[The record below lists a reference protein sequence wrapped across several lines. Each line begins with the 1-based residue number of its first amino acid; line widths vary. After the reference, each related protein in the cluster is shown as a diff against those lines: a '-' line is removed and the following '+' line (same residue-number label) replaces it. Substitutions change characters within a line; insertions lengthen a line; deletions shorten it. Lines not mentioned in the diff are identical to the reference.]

1 MAENEAGT
9 AVEEQEF
16 EYPIK
21 IEDSGPATKRV
32 TIEIPESRIKDELNK
47 QFKDL
52 RQHATIPGFRPG
64 HVPAK
69 LLEKKF
75 SNDVKDQVRRNLISE
90 SYQQAISKN
99 NLEPIGEP
107 EFENPQGINLPE
119 SGNLSFSFS
128 LEVQPQINLPELKG
142 VKVKKPKIQVSDEN
156 VEQAM
161 KNLREQ
167 QGSLVPVENRGIEEN
182 DFVTADVIAKV
193 DGAEVAKQ
201 NDAQLSIRPARVA
214 GVQVQDLPEK
224 MKGAKS
230 GDTKTFTAKAGE
242 DHPHEPMRNK
252 DVEFSITVKDIKKL
266 EPVVI
271 DQEFLDSLGFQNEQE
286 LRDALREQL
295 VERIDYDVQQ
305 AQREQVNKYL
315 LDNVQFELPTKMS
328 SRQADRVVQRR
339 AMDLMSRGMPQ
350 EQVQQLVGQLRQGAQ
365 DEAARE
371 LKLFFILQ
379 KIANEREVDVD
390 EAELNGRIAML
401 AAQRGQRPE
410 KMKQEMAKN
419 GSLQSLYIQM
429 REQKALDT
437 ILEAA
442 EIEEVEV
449 PKPGEEKAE
458 EKK

>member
-1 MAENEAGT
+1 MAENETGGT
-9 AVEEQEF
+9 AVAQDF

-21 IEDSGPATKRV
+21 VEDAGPATKRV
-32 TIEIPESRIKDELNK
+32 TIEIPENRIKDELDK

-52 RQHATIPGFRPG
+52 RQHAALPGFRPG
-64 HVPAK
+64 RAPAK

-75 SNDVKDQVRRNLISE
+75 SGDVKDQVRRNLISE
-90 SYQQAISKN
+90 SYQQAVEKN
-99 NLEPIGEP
+99 SLQIIGEP
-107 EFENPQGINLPE
+107 EFENPDSIQLPD
-119 SGNLSFSFS
+119 SGNLSFTFNV
-128 LEVQPQINLPELKG
+128 EVQPEINLPELKG
-142 VKVKKPKIQVSDEN
+142 INVNKPKIQVTDEN

-167 QGSLVPVENRGIEEN
+167 QGSLVPVEDRGVEDN
-182 DFVTADVIAKV
+182 DFVTADIVAKV
-193 DGAEVAKQ
+193 DGAEVARQ
-201 NDAQLSIRPARVA
+201 NDAQVVIRPARVA
-214 GVQVQDLPEK
+214 GVQVADLPAQ

-252 DVEFSITVKDIKKL
+252 DVEFAVTVKEIKKL

-295 VERIDYDVQQ
+295 VERIDYDVAQ
-305 AQREQVNKYL
+305 AQREQINKYL
-315 LDNVQFELPTKMS
+315 LDNVQFELPAKLS
-328 SRQADRVVQRR
+328 NRQADRVVQRR
-339 AMDLMSRGMPQ
+339 AMDLMMRGMPQ
-350 EQVQQLVGQLRQGAQ
+350 EQVRQLVEQLRQGAQ

-371 LKLFFILQ
+371 LKSFFILQ
-379 KIANEREVDVD
+379 KIANDQSVDVD

-410 KMKQEMAKN
+410 KMKQEMAKD
-419 GSLQSLYIQM
+419 GTLQSLFIQM
-429 REQKALDT
+429 REQKALDK
-437 ILEAA
+437 ILETA
-442 EIEEVEV
+442 EVEEVEV
-449 PKPGEEKAE
+449 PKAGEE

>member
-1 MAENEAGT
+1 MADNETGGT
-9 AVEEQEF
+9 AVAQDF

-21 IEDSGPATKRV
+21 VEDAGPASKRV
-32 TIEIPESRIKDELNK
+32 TIEIPETRIKEELTK

-52 RQHATIPGFRPG
+52 RQHAAVPGFRAG
-64 HVPAK
+64 RAPAK

-75 SNDVKDQVRRNLISE
+75 SSDVKDQVRRNLISE
-90 SYQQAISKN
+90 SYQQAMSKHS
-99 NLEPIGEP
+99 LEIIGEP
-107 EFENPQGINLPE
+107 EFENPAGIELPE
-119 SGNLSFSFS
+119 SGNLSFTFS
-128 LEVQPQINLPELKG
+128 VEVQPQINLPELKG
-142 VKVKKPKIQVSDEN
+142 IKVKKPKISVTDEN

-167 QGSLVPVENRGIEEN
+167 QGSLVPVEDRGVEEN
-182 DFVTADVIAKV
+182 DYVTGDIVAKV
-193 DGAEVAKQ
+193 DGAEVARQ
-201 NDAQLSIRPARVA
+201 NDAQLVIRAARVA
-214 GVQVQDLPEK
+214 GVQVADLPEK
-224 MKGAKS
+224 MKGAKA

-252 DVEFSITVKDIKKL
+252 DVEFSVTVKELKKL

-315 LDNVQFELPTKMS
+315 LDNVQFDLPAKLS
-328 SRQADRVVQRR
+328 GRQADRVVQRR
-339 AMDLMSRGMPQ
+339 AMDLMMRGMPQ
-350 EQVQQLVGQLRQGAQ
+350 EQVRQLVEQLRQGAQ

-379 KIANEREVDVD
+379 KIGNDQNVDVD

-410 KMKQEMAKN
+410 KLKQEMSKD

-429 REQKALDT
+429 REQKALDK
-437 ILEAA
+437 ILETA
-442 EIEEVEV
+442 EVEEVEV
-449 PKPGEEKAE
+449 PKAGEE

>member
-1 MAENEAGT
+1 MAQNEAGT
-9 AVEEQEF
+9 AVQEQEF

-21 IEDSGPATKRV
+21 VEDSGPATKRV

-90 SYQQAISKN
+90 SYQQAMAKN
-99 NLEPIGEP
+99 KLEAIGEP
-107 EFENPQGINLPE
+107 EFENAQGIQLPE

-128 LEVQPQINLPELKG
+128 VEVQPEIVLPELKG
-142 VKVKKPKIQVSDEN
+142 IKVKKPKIEVSDEN

-167 QGSLVPVENRGIEEN
+167 QGSLVPVEDRGVEES
-182 DFVTADVIAKV
+182 DYVTSDIIAKV

-201 NDAQLSIRPARVA
+201 NDAQLVIRAARVA

-230 GDTKTFTAKAGE
+230 GDVKTFTAKAGE

-252 DVEFSITVKDIKKL
+252 DVEFTITVKDIKKL

-271 DQEFLDSLGFQNEQE
+271 DQDFLDSLGFQNEQE

-305 AQREQVNKYL
+305 AQREQVNKFL
-315 LDNVQFELPTKMS
+315 LDNVQFELPAKMS
-328 SRQADRVVQRR
+328 GRQADRVVQRR
-339 AMDLMSRGMPQ
+339 AMDLMMRGMPQ
-350 EQVQQLVGQLRQGAQ
+350 EQVSQVVGQLRQGAQ

-379 KIANEREVDVD
+379 KIANERKVDVD

-401 AAQRGQRPE
+401 AAQRGRRPE
-410 KMKQEMAKN
+410 KMKQEMAKD
-419 GSLQSLYIQM
+419 GTLQSLYIQM

-437 ILEAA
+437 ILAAA
-442 EIEEVEV
+442 EVEEVDV
-449 PKPGEEKAE
+449 PKTGEEKAE
-458 EKK
+458 DKK

>member
-1 MAENEAGT
+1 MTENATDT
-9 AVEEQEF
+9 AVADQEF

-21 IEDSGPATKRV
+21 VEDAGPATKRV
-32 TIEIPESRIKDELNK
+32 TIEIPETRIKDELNK

-52 RQHATIPGFRPG
+52 RQHATIPGFRAG

-90 SYQQAISKN
+90 SYQQAMAKN
-99 NLEPIGEP
+99 KLEPIGEP
-107 EFENPQGINLPE
+107 EFENPNGIELPAT
-119 SGNLSFSFS
+119 GNLSYSFNV
-128 LEVQPQINLPELKG
+128 EIQPVINLPELKG
-142 VKVKKPKIQVSDEN
+142 VKVKKPKIEVTDEN

-167 QGSLVPVENRGIEEN
+167 QGSLVPVEDRGVEEH
-182 DFVTADVIAKV
+182 DYVTADIIAKV
-193 DGAEVAKQ
+193 NGAEVAKQ
-201 NDAQLSIRPARVA
+201 SDAQVVIRPARVA
-214 GVQVQDLPEK
+214 GVQIADLPAQ
-224 MKGAKS
+224 MSGAKS
-230 GDTKTFTAKAGE
+230 GDTKTFTAKSGE

-252 DVEFSITVKDIKKL
+252 DIEFSITVKEIKKL

-305 AQREQVNKYL
+305 AQREQINKYL
-315 LDNVQFELPTKMS
+315 LDNVQFDLPTKLS
-328 SRQADRVVQRR
+328 TRQADRVVQRR
-339 AMDLMSRGMPQ
+339 AIDLMSRGMPQ
-350 EQVQQLVGQLRQGAQ
+350 EQIGQLINQLRQGAQ

-379 KIANEREVDVD
+379 KIATDNNVDV
-390 EAELNGRIAML
+390 EESELNGRIAML
-401 AAQRGQRPE
+401 AAQRGRRPE
-410 KMKQEMAKN
+410 KMKQEMAKD

-429 REQKALDT
+429 REQKAADK
-437 ILEAA
+437 ILESA
-442 EIEEVEV
+442 EIEEVDV
-449 PKPGEEKAE
+449 PKPGDE

>member
-1 MAENEAGT
+1 MAENETGGT
-9 AVEEQEF
+9 AVEQEF

-21 IEDSGPATKRV
+21 VEDAGPATKRV
-32 TIEIPESRIKDELNK
+32 TIEIPENRIKDELNK

-52 RQHATIPGFRPG
+52 RQHAAIPGFRAG
-64 HVPAK
+64 RVPSK

-75 SNDVKDQVRRNLISE
+75 SNDIKDQVRRNLISE
-90 SYQQAISKN
+90 SYQQAMEKN
-99 NLEPIGEP
+99 NLQVLGEP
-107 EFENPQGINLPE
+107 EFENPAEIQLPE
-119 SGNLSFSFS
+119 SGNLSFTFNV
-128 LEVQPQINLPELKG
+128 EVQPEITLPELKG
-142 VKVKKPKIQVSDEN
+142 IKVKKPKISVTDEN

-167 QGSLVPVENRGIEEN
+167 QGSLVPVEDRGVEEG
-182 DFVTADVIAKV
+182 DYVTAEIVAKV
-193 DGAEVAKQ
+193 DGAEVARQ
-201 NDAQLSIRPARVA
+201 NEAQLVIRPARVA
-214 GVQVQDLPEK
+214 GVQIEDLPAK
-224 MKGAKS
+224 MKGAKG
-230 GDTKTFTAKAGE
+230 GDAKTFTAKAGE

-252 DVEFSITVKDIKKL
+252 DVEFTVTVKDIKKL

-305 AQREQVNKYL
+305 AQREQVNKFL
-315 LDNVQFELPTKMS
+315 LDSVQFELPAKMS
-328 SRQADRVVQRR
+328 GRQADRVVQRR
-339 AMDLMSRGMPQ
+339 AIDLMMRGMPQ

-379 KIANEREVDVD
+379 KIASEQNVDVD
-390 EAELNGRIAML
+390 ESELNGRIAML
-401 AAQRGQRPE
+401 AAQRGHRPE
-410 KMKQEMAKN
+410 KMKQEMAKD

-429 REQKALDT
+429 REQKALDKIIET
-437 ILEAA
+437 A
-442 EIEEVEV
+442 EVEEVEV
-449 PKPGEEKAE
+449 PKAGEE